1 MRSVLVHELVGK
13 IRHFH
18 SLKQSV
24 CAVVFHGHACEMEV
38 QSEHVTTEKDE
49 IQVMQKVMDLAKKAK
64 ELGFSIKQLELESE
78 EDESEKEEKSH

>member
-1 MRSVLVHELVGK
+1 MTTASRQKFGIGYCSFEDMRSVMVHELVGK

-24 CAVVFHGHACEMEV
+24 CAVVFRGHACEMEV

-49 IQVMQKVMDLAKKAK
+49 IQVMQKVTDLAK
-64 ELGFSIKQLELESE
+64 
-78 EDESEKEEKSH
+78 